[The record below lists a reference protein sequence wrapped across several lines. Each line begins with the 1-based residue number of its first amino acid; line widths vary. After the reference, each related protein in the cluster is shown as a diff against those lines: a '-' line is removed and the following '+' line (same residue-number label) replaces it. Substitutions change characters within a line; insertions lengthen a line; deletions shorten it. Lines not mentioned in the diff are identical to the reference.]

1 MQVTVKA
8 QGALLCDVP
17 QTVGTGE
24 LVQLRVPVITFMT
37 FRQVEHGEESDEL
50 HKVGK
55 LIFGMDE
62 DVVVSPPIRQTR
74 KIVLLGGRPRD
85 P

>member
-1 MQVTVKA
+1 M
-8 QGALLCDVP
+8 DR
-17 QTVGTGE
+17 

-37 FRQVEHGEESDEL
+37 FRQVEHGEEESEEL

-62 DVVVSPPIRQTR
+62 NVVVSPPIRQTR

-85 P
+85 L